1 MKIYIITNN
10 SNNNNNDNNKIIII
24 TIIITMIIIII
35 TKYYLL
41 DINPQ
46 AVGLDPVRN
55 RSYLVVL
62 NFCHVVAAVIYP

>member
-1 MKIYIITNN
+1 M
-10 SNNNNNDNNKIIII
+10 IIII
-24 TIIITMIIIII
+24 IIIIKIVII